1 MEKKKYSSYDEI
13 EKDLEIYKLEK
24 QINYKKILL
33 SIETTKE
40 SFFPNNSVSRAY
52 SLYKN
57 VISSSYGTVLKIGLP
72 YLINWFIN
80 RKRGN

>member
-24 QINYKKILL
+24 EINYKKILL